1 MRRNTKLGA
10 WDVFGIFVRALTR
23 ALAIFAVL
31 EVLTGISV
39 ERVLLHHPFAV
50 VCIVVLL
57 AAIFDLPDLLPDCP
71 PSQWLSKKEALRKGH
86 DEAPYSG
93 GRSCRRRP

>member
-1 MRRNTKLGA
+1 MRRRNIEHGYALGA
-10 WDVFGIFVRALTR
+10 RDVFDILVRALTR

-39 ERVLLHHPFAV
+39 KRILFHHPFAV

-57 AAIFDLPDLLPDCP
+57 AATFDLVDLLPDRP
-71 PSQWLSKKEALRKGH
+71 LTRRKGH

-93 GRSCRRRP
+93 SCRRRP